1 MTFILGMGSLQ
12 CQPLAWLMATDSRIL
27 LSSSQGLEVNKGKG
41 ECELQEASAS
51 EQDLGKQCGS
61 DLQDKA
67 HRDSTTGKLAQ
78 RISTVHEAKDH
89 FQRIFVLCS
98 LQVTQFNVHGS
109 LNLSCEENQTVHR
122 ESILSP
128 PSADLFSYL
137 FLF

>member
-67 HRDSTTGKLAQ
+67 HRVAPQESWHKEFLQCVKLK
-78 RISTVHEAKDH
+78 IT
-89 FQRIFVLCS
+89 F
-98 LQVTQFNVHGS
+98 
-109 LNLSCEENQTVHR
+109 R
-122 ESILSP
+122 ESLCFVPYRLHSLMWMGP
-128 PSADLFSYL
+128 
-137 FLF
+137 